1 MSFKK
6 HPVMA
11 LLLNEDGT
19 FPVPA
24 TRMNNLLTLSFH
36 SPTSTRLDSSSEG
49 AEGDKR
55 ETQEEEQETKGGSDA
70 EDEQK
75 LKAEHGGR
83 GDKKAWKRTGK
94 EEKTWKRMEEKKDK
108 KELVRQEI
116 LLGEKAAA
124 TQSGEDQPG

>member
-1 MSFKK
+1 
-6 HPVMA
+6 MA
-11 LLLNEDGT
+11 LVLNEDGT

-24 TRMNNLLTLSFH
+24 TRMNNLWTLSFH

-55 ETQEEEQETKGGSDA
+55 ETNTQEEEKETKGGSDA

-75 LKAEHGGR
+75 LKAGHGDR

-94 EEKTWKRMEEKKDK
+94 EEKT
-108 KELVRQEI
+108 
-116 LLGEKAAA
+116 
-124 TQSGEDQPG
+124 SGWRRRRTRRS